1 MIRINYLAN
10 SENNDLRNIACHA
23 VNYERYDMDCTILS
37 KSIEGCDRTVR
48 KDSSTPAE
56 ITLAKEKKK
65 NFEKTLEETKK
76 AMSELQADHDLFVNT
91 VTSASNDYTSNS
103 IESVRNVLRLSAC
116 ADNSRYF
123 NIAIVSNI
131 DNDYMGKF
139 YEAFKACHE
148 YDAICD
154 TKGRIININAVND
167 AYNRCSK
174 LLLDETKGALRLMF
188 SIPVENEYTKK
199 VTVRFNSSDLK
210 HLHECFVRDIEI
222 LTTKN
227 RKTGEVRVDGAQY
240 RYAIKKTVKK
250 DADTPTYEGATFKG
264 LIAKLAF
271 VHLFG

>member
-1 MIRINYLAN
+1 MLKINYLADMQN
-10 SENNDLRNIACHA
+10 QEL
-23 VNYERYDMDCTILS
+23 VNRAFNAINFERYDMDCTILS
-37 KSIEGCDRTVR
+37 KSIEGCERTIG
-48 KDSSTPAE
+48 KDTSTPAE

-76 AMSELQADHDLFVNT
+76 AMSELQADHDIFVNT
-91 VTSASNDYTSNS
+91 VASASNDYTSNS

-131 DNDYMGKF
+131 DNDYIGKF

-148 YDAICD
+148 YDSACD
-154 TKGRIININAVND
+154 CDGIQINTVAMRQKFDHCN
-167 AYNRCSK
+167 K